1 MRPTSGFGLILGFLG
16 RHFGDFVRHCAA
28 MSQGPA
34 TGLTGGDLDLEAD
47 ARLWVLPLALA

>member
-16 RHFGDFVRHCAA
+16 RHFGDFARHCAA